1 MSVKSGLT
9 LLFLALF
16 YSLSGFSQTNSKAPG
31 KGTIS
36 EKQSAAPKKAN
47 ERTSSPEPSP
57 VKKAEPFDSA
67 TPDEMNQQCVTLQT
81 DAGDIGI
88 EVEGK
93 AAPETVRNFLNLSAT
108 GAFDETTFSR
118 VVPKFVIQ
126 GGNLATGQKWT
137 VDRARRG
144 SKTVPDKPNY
154 IKHVRG
160 VVSLARPDEPNQG
173 STHFFILVGDAPA
186 LDGKFAAF
194 GKVISGL
201 EVVDAINSAPVEGE
215 KPLTPVVIK
224 HAVVGQ
230 CR

>member
-1 MSVKSGLT
+1 MSIKAGLT
-9 LLFLALF
+9 LLLLALF
-16 YSLSGFSQTNSKAPG
+16 YALPGFGQTNGKTLG
-31 KGTIS
+31 KGT
-36 EKQSAAPKKAN
+36 ENDKKSAAPKKAN
-47 ERTSSPEPSP
+47 ERSSLPAQPP
-57 VKKAEPFDSA
+57 VKKAEPFDTS

-93 AAPETVRNFLNLSAT
+93 VAPETARNFLNLSAT

-137 VDRARRG
+137 VERAQRA
-144 SKTVPDKPNY
+144 SKTVPDEPNY

-173 STHFFILVGDAPA
+173 STHFFILVGDAPT

-215 KPLTPVVIK
+215 TPLTPVVIK
-224 HAVVGQ
+224 HAVVAQ